1 MADTGRSD
9 TGRSDTGRRH
19 AGPSDGGAP
28 MGAGFDPKPH
38 AYDPWRQPEYFEGVT
53 ERRVIAFLIDLVVI
67 MVPVA
72 LATIFIF
79 LLGIF
84 TLGLGFLLFTLLHP
98 ATVIWVLAY
107 YGITMGG
114 RWSATV
120 GMRAVDLQVRT
131 WYGAPCYVLL
141 GAVHGL
147 AFWVTVMTLSPLV
160 VVVGLLNGR
169 RRLLHD
175 FVLGTVIVN
184 NERRAAFLRGPR

>member
-9 TGRSDTGRRH
+9 TQRS
-19 AGPSDGGAP
+19 
-28 MGAGFDPKPH
+28 GAGTPTGAGADPKPH

-67 MVPVA
+67 TVPVA
-72 LATIFIF
+72 FAAMFIF

-84 TLGLGFLLFTLLHP
+84 TLGLGFLLFALLRP
-98 ATVIWVLAY
+98 ATAIWVLAY
-107 YGITMGG
+107 YGMTMGG
-114 RWSATV
+114 PQSATV

-131 WYGAPCYVLL
+131 WYGAPCYLLL

-175 FVLGTVIVN
+175 FVLGTVVVN
-184 NERRAAFLRGPR
+184 NERRAAFLRRPG